1 MGSVAMSPG
10 GQCLE
15 DKRKTCGH
23 DASPDT
29 AWHATLKSIEREKM
43 SILVQPHNHLTGRL
57 GALAQS
63 WPQGCMCCA
72 EVATEYTELAM
83 ELTGR

>member
-10 GQCLE
+10 GQCSE
-15 DKRKTCGH
+15 DKRKTCGR

-43 SILVQPHNHLTGRL
+43 SILAQPHNPPYRKIGGTN
-57 GALAQS
+57 S
-63 WPQGCMCCA
+63 
-72 EVATEYTELAM
+72 ELAPGVHV
-83 ELTGR
+83 LCGGSDGIH